1 MSGIK
6 RQTIK
11 LVLLGESG
19 VGKSS
24 LALRFVS
31 NQFKPYSESTIGA
44 SFMSKAIT
52 VDDVDEDAKNSSSL
66 EKQTDKVQV
75 PRSIIFNIWDTAGQ
89 EKYHSL
95 APMYYRGAGA
105 AVVAYDVTNRVS
117 FDTMQK
123 WVDELR
129 INGPS
134 DIVLAICGNKSDL
147 SSERTVNEDEARTF
161 AENVGGFYIETSAR
175 DRINILELFERVASK
190 VPRMLDA
197 DESFSGLEEDNFHL
211 VDLRSL
217 EESERRLSCC

>member
-1 MSGIK
+1 
-6 RQTIK
+6 
-11 LVLLGESG
+11 
-19 VGKSS
+19 
-24 LALRFVS
+24 
-31 NQFKPYSESTIGA
+31 
-44 SFMSKAIT
+44 
-52 VDDVDEDAKNSSSL
+52 
-66 EKQTDKVQV
+66 
-75 PRSIIFNIWDTAGQ
+75 
-89 EKYHSL
+89 
-95 APMYYRGAGA
+95 MYYRGAGA
-105 AVVAYDVTNRVS
+105 AVVVFDIVNRVS

-134 DIVLAICGNKSDL
+134 DIILAICGNKCDL
-147 SSERTVNEDEARTF
+147 SSERTVDEDEARIC

-175 DRINILELFERVASK
+175 DSVNILELFERVGAK

>member
-1 MSGIK
+1 
-6 RQTIK
+6 
-11 LVLLGESG
+11 
-19 VGKSS
+19 
-24 LALRFVS
+24 
-31 NQFKPYSESTIGA
+31 
-44 SFMSKAIT
+44 
-52 VDDVDEDAKNSSSL
+52 
-66 EKQTDKVQV
+66 
-75 PRSIIFNIWDTAGQ
+75 
-89 EKYHSL
+89 
-95 APMYYRGAGA
+95 MYYRGAGA